1 MPADGIP
8 DIAFLGALAAAIE
21 GVGSERHVERL
32 VDLVGA
38 LVPHD
43 LVTVVRYSV
52 SERPEF
58 VSHRNYSDEMV
69 ARYLDTFYP
78 YDPFYAQWR
87 EKQKAG
93 VVRLLAAAPVRYIAD
108 FLAQSVITDEL
119 GVLLEDGQG
128 WCLGIFLDRSKGRF
142 SPADV
147 KRLEAQFP
155 VFASLHALDLKSR
168 RPAFRR
174 TEQPAAPGQDPRQGA
189 ALGAEERLWP
199 ELSPRE
205 REIVRLI
212 LAGHP
217 TAGIARKL
225 GLAPGTVKNH
235 RRNIYTKLDITT
247 ERELFLQYIGAADR
261 RSKAGQ

>member
-1 MPADGIP
+1 MPLDGVP
-8 DIAFLGALAAAIE
+8 DNAFLEALAAAIQ
-21 GVGSERHVERL
+21 GVGSDRHVDRL

-87 EKQKAG
+87 EQQKPG

-119 GVLLEDGQG
+119 GVLLEDGPG

-142 SPADV
+142 SAADV
-147 KRLEAQFP
+147 RRLEALFP

-174 TEQPAAPGQDPRQGA
+174 TEQPAAPGQDPRLA
-189 ALGAEERLWP
+189 VALGAEEGIWP
-199 ELSPRE
+199 DLSPRE
-205 REIVRLI
+205 LDIVRLI
-212 LAGHP
+212 LEGHP
-217 TAGIARKL
+217 TMGIARKL

-235 RRNIYTKLDITT
+235 RRNIYSKLDITT
-247 ERELFLQYIGAADR
+247 ERELFLQYIHAAGGR
-261 RSKAGQ
+261 LRPGR